1 MLIYREPLPEDCPPE
16 SAEEIAGPWI
26 VYRRVWNDPP
36 IDDDFRS
43 QRAENPGREF
53 RGISECRVRGL
64 SVFVKREDLETLLKR
79 PNFGGG
85 QIAQVALYRGA
96 GYIEHTSRHTS
107 HHTWWPLAA
116 YDILAKCQVT

>member
-1 MLIYREPLPEDCPPE
+1 MLIYREPLPEDCPPD
-16 SAEEIAGPWI
+16 SAEEIVGPWI

-36 IDDDFRS
+36 VDDDFRS
-43 QRAENPGREF
+43 QRAENPSKKF
-53 RGISECRVRGL
+53 NVSECRARGV
-64 SVFVKREDLETLLKR
+64 SVFVEREDLETLLKR

-116 YDILAKCQVT
+116 YDILAMCQVT